1 MQKTLFVVSAEMN
14 TEPVGIH
21 KAILDRVR
29 VLNTKDYKPVLLT
42 TDFKKDYK
50 RVERELHATG
60 KLHLKVPILNLYN
73 YYCEKFS
80 SSTIS
85 PKAKEHFE
93 RNREKFEGD
102 YWVEDGGNH
111 ARYFDNGRYVKYKR
125 WNENGTLMVV
135 DYFDENRVRICR
147 EEFHPDG
154 YKAKE
159 IIYHPSNNKRNQEN
173 YYTPDGFCYLT
184 YWFNYTTGGQQRAF
198 LFDPKFPKAIDF
210 KNRAE
215 LQSYWLEE
223 LCRLEVVR
231 PVMISDGMM
240 ISERVVNVDE
250 KLVDKVYVIHSGHL
264 TSPFT
269 LGSPV
274 RKSLQPII
282 SAIPKGF
289 ATVVMTDAQ
298 RADLHS
304 DIGNRGNIHV
314 IPNMIESL
322 GSKDVTRDDKKFV
335 MVTRLAADKQVDHAI
350 TAMKKVVEQHPEATL
365 AIYGD
370 GAERDNLQK
379 SIDDLKLSKH
389 IQLHSYTANI
399 DEVYGSALATISTSQ
414 FEGLSRAY
422 QEASINGTATISYDF
437 KYSPAEFIHHDVN
450 GYLIEADQVEQLTE
464 AMIAALDDPAHMA
477 KLGAAAK
484 AQAEIV
490 FNEDRYK
497 RKWLAVLEEAIH
509 HSPKINYI

>member
-1 MQKTLFVVSAEMN
+1 MMKKTIFVVSAEMN
-14 TEPVGIH
+14 VKPVGIH
-21 KAILDRVR
+21 KAIFDRVR
-29 VLNTKDYKPVLLT
+29 VLNTNDYNPVLLT

-50 RVERELHATG
+50 QVERELHATG
-60 KLHLKVPILNLYN
+60 KLQLDVPILNLYD
-73 YYCEKFS
+73 YYRNKFS

-85 PKAKEHFE
+85 PKAKAHFE
-93 RNREKFEGD
+93 TNREKFEGD
-102 YWVEDGGNH
+102 YWVEDGGSH

-125 WNENGTLMVV
+125 WDEDGALMII

-154 YKAKE
+154 YKSKE
-159 IIYHPSNNKRNQEN
+159 TIYHPSNNKKNQEN
-173 YYTPDGFCYLT
+173 YYTSDGFCYLT

-231 PVMISDGMM
+231 PLMISDGMT
-240 ISERVVNVDE
+240 ISERVVNVDDR
-250 KLVDKVYVIHSGHL
+250 LVDKVYVMHSGHL

-269 LGSPV
+269 LGSGI

-282 SAIPKGF
+282 SVIPKGF
-289 ATVVMTDAQ
+289 ATVVMTEAQ
-298 RADLHS
+298 REDLHS

-314 IPNMIESL
+314 IPNSIESL
-322 GSKDVTRDDKKFV
+322 GSDVERDLKKFV
-335 MVTRLAADKQVDHAI
+335 MVTRLAADKQVDHVI
-350 TAMKKVVEQHPEATL
+350 TAMVKVVKQDPEAQL
-365 AIYGD
+365 AIYGE
-370 GAERDNLQK
+370 GAERENLQTR
-379 SIDDLKLSKH
+379 IDELKLSEH
-389 IQLHSYTANI
+389 IQLHHYTDSI
-399 DEVYGSALATISTSQ
+399 DDVYSGALATIVTSQ
-414 FEGLSRAY
+414 YEGLSRAY

-437 KYSPAEFIHHDVN
+437 KYSPAEYIHNDVN
-450 GYLIEADQVEQLTE
+450 GYLIEANSVEQLTE
-464 AMIAALDDPAHMA
+464 AMMAALENPEHAL

-490 FNEDRYK
+490 FSEESYK
-497 RKWLAVLEEAIH
+497 RKWLTILDEAIH
-509 HSPKINYI
+509 NSPKINYI